1 MRFSAKT
8 LWGMGLT
15 VSLWGN
21 VAVAAEGVRTQVT
34 VLVIDSAGILPS
46 VLRQGEAEAARV
58 FSDAGIEIDWTNCG
72 KASDVQHVC
81 PPVASSKQFV
91 LHIVSD
97 GKTSTDSVFGEAF
110 LGEDGSGKY
119 CDIFYARIQS
129 APRDAGA
136 NVAEILG
143 AVAAHEIGHL
153 LLGSRAHSRI
163 GIMEPVWE
171 KESLRQIGMGTLL
184 FTPDQAVRMKARTG
198 ERCSRPA
205 QLGAGVAVRDSY
217 F

>member
-1 MRFSAKT
+1 MRFIAKT
-8 LWGMGLT
+8 LWGVWLA
-15 VSLWGN
+15 VVLWGN
-21 VAVAAEGVRTQVT
+21 VAVGAEGDRTQVA

-58 FSDAGIEIDWTNCG
+58 FSMAGIEIDWANCP
-72 KASDVQHVC
+72 KASDVQHAC
-81 PPVASSKQFV
+81 PPAASSKQFV

-119 CDIFYARIQS
+119 CDVFYSRIQS
-129 APRDAGA
+129 ARRDAGA

-143 AVAAHEIGHL
+143 AVAAHELGHL
-153 LLGSRAHSRI
+153 LLGSRAHSHT

-171 KESLRQIGMGTLL
+171 RESLRQIGMGTLL
-184 FTPDQAVRMKARTG
+184 FTPDQAVRMKARIG
-198 ERCSRPA
+198 EQRSP
-205 QLGAGVAVRDSY
+205 QLRAGIAMRDSY